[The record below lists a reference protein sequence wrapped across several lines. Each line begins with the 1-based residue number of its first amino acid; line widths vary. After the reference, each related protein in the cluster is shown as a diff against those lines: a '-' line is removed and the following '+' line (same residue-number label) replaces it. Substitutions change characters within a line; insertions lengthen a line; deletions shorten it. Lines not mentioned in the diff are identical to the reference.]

1 MGVVKMLIPARVFPK
16 VAQIGSCAINDVLR
30 RGTITVESITYGMYG
45 CTVAQN
51 GIEIKGVSG
60 ISEILTQFEH

>member
-1 MGVVKMLIPARVFPK
+1 MLIAARVFPK
-16 VAQIGSCAINDVLR
+16 VSQIGSCAINDVLR
-30 RGTITVESITYGMYG
+30 RRAITVESITYGMYG

-60 ISEILTQFEH
+60 ISQIIDPIRT